1 MKKKYWDLASGI
13 VLFLFSIVLYIGA
26 MNVRTLEVST
36 FGSGFFPKIVAVML
50 ALASLALIVGGIK
63 TAKAADGAEEAKG
76 NPRWKAVLATFTI
89 MVAYAA
95 LLPFVGFM
103 ITTAVYLFLQINI
116 LSENRHRKPFLFAV
130 VSIVTSVAIYYLFVK
145 AFNLMLPAG
154 FLG

>member
-1 MKKKYWDLASGI
+1 VKKKYWDLASGI
-13 VLFLFSIVLYIGA
+13 VLFLFSIALFVGA
-26 MNVRTLEVST
+26 MNVKTLEVST

-50 ALASLALIVGGIK
+50 ALASAVVIFGGIK
-63 TAKAADGAEEAKG
+63 TAKAAEKEAEDKG
-76 NPRWKAVLATFTI
+76 NPRWKAVLATFAI

-95 LLPFVGFM
+95 LMPFAGFM

-116 LSENRHRKPFLFAV
+116 LSENRHRRPVLFVV
-130 VSIVTSVAIYYLFVK
+130 VSIVTSVGIYYLFVK